1 MKQNE
6 VQFKVFRLISSYTF
20 IYLKW
25 ICSGNFY
32 RSNRHWWYAQNNAS
46 YISIIGCWSCDLNGR
61 KSGALQFCPYMHVS
75 CVWMHWLR
83 TIYIRWWLSI
93 VCFCAPKGMHFRS
106 YTTETI
112 LFVNVTQC
120 VVSLS
125 THTYCYSMGQ
135 HFQINVCVCV
145 FCFMYRTIYRIKLTT
160 L

>member
-1 MKQNE
+1 M
-6 VQFKVFRLISSYTF
+6 LGYTF
-20 IYLKW
+20 NYSKW
-25 ICSGNFY
+25 IHMFRKFLSVY
-32 RSNRHWWYAQNNAS
+32 SPLMYAQNNAS

-135 HFQINVCVCV
+135 HFQINVCVFSAGCK
-145 FCFMYRTIYRIKLTT
+145 TIYRIKLTT